1 MKSKHNTKRKIQFTI
16 EVSTENKEQA
26 FVTGLVKHLN
36 KVLSRKGTVYAI
48 DTSIK
53 EVSND

>member
-16 EVSTENKEQA
+16 EVSTENHKQA
-26 FVTGLVKHLN
+26 FVNGLVKHLN

-48 DTSIK
+48 NTSIK
-53 EVSND
+53 EVPSE

>member
-16 EVSTENKEQA
+16 EVSTENHKQA
-26 FVTGLVKHLN
+26 FVNGLVKHLN

-48 DTSIK
+48 NTSIK
-53 EVSND
+53 EDPSE